1 MLGWSVVSQR
11 GMNRPR
17 EIYPQA
23 ERDGGLTSRASQEPA
38 PLGLVYEVR
47 KSWGSGASST
57 LPKLVTWAVTLKWQ
71 STPVFLPEESQGQE
85 PGGLRTKSRTH

>member
-1 MLGWSVVSQR
+1 
-11 GMNRPR
+11 MNRPR

-47 KSWGSGASST
+47 KSWGSGASCH
-57 LPKLVTWAVTLKWQ
+57 P
-71 STPVFLPEESQGQE
+71 SQARYLGCDLE
-85 PGGLRTKSRTH
+85 MATHFSIFA